1 MAVTESGSEDFRF
14 DLILLPAAA
23 CTVEVTVR
31 NDDKVRVQQVI
42 AFAHPKAPPQLPSP
56 QDVIPKYIRRINAKG
71 GRVWINHRTSVPRS
85 LARQEAYWAAETN
98 DGDASRAGSEP

>member
-14 DLILLPAAA
+14 DLSVFPVAA

-31 NDDKVRVQQVI
+31 NDDKVRVQEVI

-56 QDVIPKYIRRINAKG
+56 
-71 GRVWINHRTSVPRS
+71 
-85 LARQEAYWAAETN
+85 
-98 DGDASRAGSEP
+98 